1 MASQLQI
8 EPAEYLSTSFEGV
21 DREYV
26 RGEIIERGMPTYP
39 HGKTQGEL
47 FYHFRHLRDSHRLF
61 ACTETRM
68 RLASDLYRI
77 PDVAVFAGT
86 EPDEEVPS
94 HPPLLVVEIISPD
107 DRYSEVQEK
116 LSEYQQWG
124 VPHIWVVDPHRRTL
138 ATYDA
143 GALLP
148 ASSLALPGYPLEF
161 SSNLFS

>member
-1 MASQLQI
+1 
-8 EPAEYLSTSFEGV
+8 
-21 DREYV
+21 
-26 RGEIIERGMPTYP
+26 
-39 HGKTQGEL
+39 
-47 FYHFRHLRDSHRLF
+47 
-61 ACTETRM
+61 M

-77 PDVAVFAGT
+77 PDVAVFVGT
-86 EPDEEVPS
+86 EPDDDVPS
-94 HPPLLVVEIISPD
+94 QPPLLVVEIISPD

-116 LSEYQQWG
+116 LAEYQQWG

-148 ASSLALPGYPLEF
+148 ASSLTLPGYPLEF

>member
-1 MASQLQI
+1 MSSQLQI
-8 EPAEYLSTSFEGV
+8 APAEYLSMSFEGV

-26 RGEIIERGMPTYP
+26 RGEIIERSMPTYP
-39 HGKTQGEL
+39 HGKTQALLGSK
-47 FYHFRHLRDSHRLF
+47 FVRLRESHHLF
-61 ACTETRM
+61 ACSETRM
-68 RLASDLYRI
+68 RLAPDLYRI

-94 HPPLLVVEIISPD
+94 RPALLVIEIISPD
-107 DRYSEVQEK
+107 DRYSEVLEK
-116 LSEYQQWG
+116 LAEYREWG
-124 VPHIWVVDPHRRTL
+124 VPHIWVVDPYRRTL

-148 ASSLALPGYPLEF
+148 ASSLMLPGYPVEF

>member
-1 MASQLQI
+1 MS
-8 EPAEYLSTSFEGV
+8 PAEYLSKSFENP

-26 RGEIIERGMPTYP
+26 RGEIVERGTPDYP
-39 HGKTQGEL
+39 HGRMQVEL
-47 FYHFRHLRDSHRLF
+47 GFRFVELRDSHHLF
-61 ACTETRM
+61 ACFSTRM

-86 EPDEEVPS
+86 EPDEDVPS
-94 HPPLLVVEIISPD
+94 RPPLLVVEIISPD

-116 LSEYQQWG
+116 LAEYQQWG
-124 VPHIWVVDPHRRTL
+124 VPHIWVVDPDRRTL

-148 ASSLALPGYPLEF
+148 ASSLMLAGYPLEI